1 MPTNSALQSLL
12 TEAGLAIAPL
22 RSVDSPDKAVVFF
35 RQLGYEIAPGSFGGA
50 LSQLATQAGEL
61 VNAVKRLLDETEEA
75 RVIAAIADMMARLG
89 IVISAI
95 NDLLNAVKGGG
106 GAGIPGINDLPRRL
120 TDFLILDYFERQ
132 KTQSHEILHVL
143 GLIEHEPEPAPGTLK
158 RLINWEKLGGFLTNT
173 GQHFNALYKWDTD
186 FDTDKFLTRLEKVM
200 RAAALPGGLYPVATS
215 TRQALGNTATNVK
228 ELRFPIFQGGLTPEA
243 YAQFGITFS
252 PAEATSGKKKG
263 IAMLPYLMGT
273 ATFNFSVC
281 DLGELGFE
289 SSGDIKGVGVVLRPP
304 FDAEGI
310 LNLVGAFNAALSI
323 RQKPEHT
330 KEVILIGTAG
340 GTRFSL
346 QGLGMRAFIAN
357 PQGKLDVGWEGKI
370 DAIRLVIAPGEGDG
384 FLAQVLSGLRVEAE
398 AKLGLGF
405 SLLGGFFISG
415 GAKLAIEIPTHID
428 LGPVHIDSARLA
440 LLLAT
445 DTLRFEA
452 GAVFKFDLGPLK
464 AVVENI
470 GLAAD
475 LQFKQGNLGPTNLAV
490 GFKPP
495 NGVGLS
501 VDAGIVKGGG
511 YLFFDFQNEEYAG
524 ALELV
529 FSGFINLKAI
539 GLITTKMPD
548 GSKGFSLLII
558 ITAEFGTGIQL
569 GFGFTL
575 LGVGG
580 LLGLNRTMKLEVLG
594 QGIRTGSAENILFP
608 KDVVAN
614 APRIISDL
622 RAIFP
627 PEEGKFL
634 IGPMAKLGWGT
645 PPLITLS
652 LGIIIEIPGNIAILG
667 VLKLALPT
675 EDAALVVLQVS
686 FIGAIEFDRKR
697 IWFFATLFGSRVL
710 FFTIEGEMGLLM
722 AFGDDANFVLSVG
735 GFHPRFTPP
744 PLPFPS
750 PQRVAFDIVNT
761 PVYKIR
767 VEGYFAVTSNTV
779 QFGARADL
787 RLGLDDFG
795 IAGHIAF
802 DALFQFSPFFFII
815 SISASVSLKVF
826 GIGLFTIRLEFEL
839 SGPEPWRAKGSGY
852 LSILFFE
859 ISADFDVTWGEDRRK
874 TLEPVQ
880 ALKILDEEIKKSENW
895 TAALPVGNN
904 LLVSLRKVADLEGLI
919 LHPLGTLKFT
929 QRAIPLDVRL
939 DRVGAPKVADYR
951 KLNFVSDPTSPWSK
965 VNDPRE
971 NFAIAQ
977 FQNMSDSEKLTR
989 PSFQKEKSGAAL
1001 SVSGRAMRTGMMTK
1015 RTVRYEQIVI
1025 DSDYKRFVVKLFP
1038 YSGALFSQ
1046 FLHGNAVALSS
1057 LSKQTRKQSDP
1068 WDEPLSLREEGFAVV
1083 STHNNK
1089 AVSKMFAS
1097 EVEARDFLHAQV
1109 ALDPNK
1115 SDVLDVIP
1123 SFELNPA

>member
-1 MPTNSALQSLL
+1 MSDTALKNILTSAS
-12 TEAGLAIAPL
+12 LAIAPL
-22 RSVDSPDKAVVFF
+22 RGVKTPEAAQELFAK
-35 RQLGYEIAPGSFGGA
+35 LGYDLPVSAFGSV
-50 LSQLATQAGEL
+50 LSELATHAGEL
-61 VNAVKRLLDETEEA
+61 VNGVKDLINATSESAVAANIAKLLERLVTTIDTIGKLHTQ
-75 RVIAAIADMMARLG
+75 IKM
-89 IVISAI
+89 S
-95 NDLLNAVKGGG
+95 GGG
-106 GAGIPGINDLPRRL
+106 GLPHIDALPKRL
-120 TDFLILDYFERQ
+120 TDFLVLEFMDLQ
-132 KTQSHEILHVL
+132 KPQTHAVLHLL
-143 GLIEHEPEPAPGTLK
+143 GLIEHESSPSAGQPVRA
-158 RLINWEKLGGFLTNT
+158 INWDRIGQLLSKPGSIVDAVYNWNT
-173 GQHFNALYKWDTD
+173 DLKTD
-186 FDTDKFLTRLEKVM
+186 VLFERLENLM
-200 RAAALPGGLYPVATS
+200 RASTLPGGIYAQADT
-215 TRQALGNTATNVK
+215 TRALLGNAATDLK
-228 ELRFPIFQGGLTPEA
+228 ELRYALFQKGVTPET
-243 YAQFGITFS
+243 YSQFGLTFS
-252 PAEATSGKKKG
+252 PVEATGGKKKG

-289 SSGDIKGVGVVLRPP
+289 SSGDIKGVGVVVRPP

-330 KEVILIGTAG
+330 KELILVGTPG
-340 GTRFSL
+340 GTRFSF

-475 LQFKQGNLGPTNLAV
+475 LQFKQGNLGPANLAV

-501 VDAGIVKGGG
+501 VDAGIIKGGG

-580 LLGLNRTMKLEVLG
+580 LLGLNRTMKLEVLA

-652 LGIIIEIPGNIAILG
+652 LGILIEIPGNIAILG
-667 VLKLALPT
+667 VLRLALPT

-750 PQRVAFDIVNT
+750 PQRVAFDIANT

-787 RLGLDDFG
+787 RLGLEDFG
-795 IAGHIAF
+795 ISGHIAF
-802 DALFQFSPFFFII
+802 DALFQFSPFYFVIG
-815 SISASVSLKVF
+815 ISASVSLKVF

-859 ISADFDVTWGEDRRK
+859 ISADFDITWGEDRRE
-874 TLEPVQ
+874 TLPPVK
-880 ALKILDEEIKKSENW
+880 ALEILTKEIDKAENW
-895 TAALPVGNN
+895 TAALPVGNT
-904 LLVSLRKVADLEGLI
+904 LLVSLRKVAEQEGLI

-939 DRVGAPKVADYR
+939 DTVGAPKVADYH
-951 KLNFVSDPTSPWSK
+951 KFNFESDPTSLWGK

-977 FQNMSDSEKLTR
+977 FQKMSDSEKLTR
-989 PSFQKEKSGAAL
+989 PSFQKEKSGAEL
-1001 SVSGRAMRTGMMTK
+1001 SVSGNSTRTGMMTK

-1025 DSDYKRFVVKLFP
+1025 DSGYKRFVIKLFP
-1038 YSGALFSQ
+1038 FSSALFSQ

-1057 LSKQTRKQSDP
+1057 LSQQTRKQSDP
-1068 WDEPLSLREEGFAVV
+1068 WDEPLSLKEEGFAVV
-1083 STHNNK
+1083 TTHNNK
-1089 AVSKMFAS
+1089 AVSKVFAS
-1097 EVEARDFLHAQV
+1097 EVEAKDFLQAQV

-1115 SDVLDVIP
+1115 SEALDVVP

>member
-1 MPTNSALQSLL
+1 MSDTALKNILTSAS
-12 TEAGLAIAPL
+12 LAIAPL
-22 RSVDSPDKAVVFF
+22 RGVKTPEAAQELFAK
-35 RQLGYEIAPGSFGGA
+35 LGYDLPVSAFGSV
-50 LSQLATQAGEL
+50 LSELATHAGEL
-61 VNAVKRLLDETEEA
+61 INGVKDLINATSDSAVAANLVKLFGRLATTVD
-75 RVIAAIADMMARLG
+75 VIGKLHAQIK
-89 IVISAI
+89 IS
-95 NDLLNAVKGGG
+95 GGG
-106 GAGIPGINDLPRRL
+106 GLPHIEELPKRL
-120 TDFLILDYFERQ
+120 TDFLVLEFMALQ
-132 KTQSHEILHVL
+132 KPQTHAVLHLL
-143 GLIEHEPEPAPGTLK
+143 GLIEHESSPSVGQPMRAIHWDRIGQLLSKPGSIVDAVYNWNTDLK
-158 RLINWEKLGGFLTNT
+158 
-173 GQHFNALYKWDTD
+173 TD
-186 FDTDKFLTRLEKVM
+186 VLFERLENLM
-200 RAAALPGGLYPVATS
+200 RASTLPGGIYPQTDS
-215 TRQALGNTATNVK
+215 TRTLLGNAATDLK
-228 ELRFPIFQGGLTPEA
+228 ELRYALFQKGVTPET
-243 YAQFGITFS
+243 YSQFGLTFS
-252 PAEATSGKKKG
+252 PVEATGGKKKG

-304 FDAEGI
+304 LDAEGI
-310 LNLVGAFNAALSI
+310 LNLVGAFNAGLSI

-330 KEVILIGTAG
+330 KELILVGTPG
-340 GTRFSL
+340 GTRFSF

-475 LQFKQGNLGPTNLAV
+475 LQFKQGNLGPANLAV

-580 LLGLNRTMKLEVLG
+580 LLGLNRTMKLEVLA

-627 PEEGKFL
+627 PEKGRFL

-652 LGIIIEIPGNIAILG
+652 LGILIEIPGNIAILG

-795 IAGHIAF
+795 ISGHIAF

-859 ISADFDVTWGEDRRK
+859 ISADFDITWGEDRRQI
-874 TLEPVQ
+874 LPPVS
-880 ALKILDEEIKKSENW
+880 AREILDKEINKAENW

-904 LLVSLRKVADLEGLI
+904 LLVSLRKVAEQEGLI

-939 DRVGAPKVADYR
+939 DKVGAPKVADYR
-951 KLNFVSDPTSPWSK
+951 KFNFESDPASLWGK
-965 VNDPRE
+965 VDDPRE

-989 PSFQKEKSGAAL
+989 PAFQKEKSGAEL
-1001 SVSGRAMRTGMMTK
+1001 SVSGNSTRTGKMTK

-1025 DSDYKRFVVKLFP
+1025 DSGYKRFAIKLFP

-1068 WDEPLSLREEGFAVV
+1068 WDEPLSLKAEGFAVV
-1083 STHNNK
+1083 TTHNNK
-1089 AVSKMFAS
+1089 AVSKIFAS
-1097 EVEARDFLHAQV
+1097 EVEAKDFLHAQV

-1115 SDVLDVIP
+1115 SDMLDVIP
-1123 SFELNPA
+1123 SVELNLA